1 MAWSESSYIKLKFSQ
16 SLPFRIYSIYYLFY
30 LLYNI
35 LSTLKSATRR
45 DYTVLMYALHLTCMV
60 LFEGVLHT
68 TSTSSAVSQS
78 LLLLRGAVCST
89 LRKLS
94 LYKHLGYFN
103 CIFRLVVS
111 VAPVWLLSK
120 DFINIGLQQPY
131 LVNLVA
137 YLLCTWHVIN
147 LWDTF
152 NLKHSVVEKPLF
164 LAN

>member
-78 LLLLRGAVCST
+78 LLLRGAVCST

-94 LYKHLGYFN
+94 LYKHLHGLLQLYFQVSCLCCTRMITIQGLYKYWVTSTIFGQLG
-103 CIFRLVVS
+103 CIPVVY
-111 VAPVWLLSK
+111 VT
-120 DFINIGLQQPY
+120 
-131 LVNLVA
+131 
-137 YLLCTWHVIN
+137 CH
-147 LWDTF
+147 
-152 NLKHSVVEKPLF
+152 
-164 LAN
+164 